1 MRLKL
6 PAGLG
11 CTGLAFDQLDL
22 DRERGLAVGQRA
34 TDDGGRVSLLEQF
47 MPHFD
52 TRSQHS
58 IEVHAPAQAVFTA
71 VETVTVKEVRFLR
84 ELEFIRAL
92 PRLAATGR
100 LDVPTVDAPLVLTS
114 RAAPYC
120 WARGHPKKS

>member
-6 PAGLG
+6 PSGLG

-34 TDDGGRVSLLEQF
+34 TYDGGRVSLLEQF

-52 TRSQHS
+52 TRLQHS

-84 ELEFIRAL
+84 ESSSYAHCPAGR
-92 PRLAATGR
+92 RLGDSTCR
-100 LDVPTVDAPLVLTS
+100 PST
-114 RAAPYC
+114 R
-120 WARGHPKKS
+120 R